1 MYQGYQA
8 YDSIIVYLCLSAF
21 ICGQMA
27 VMLKATALMGATG
40 TGKSALA
47 MRVAQAAK
55 TSIIC
60 CDSMQLYRGLNIGTA
75 KPTLAEREAV
85 PHFMVDCCDLPDIYS
100 AARWA
105 KEVRIVIASEN
116 SRGRRPIIVGGTGLY
131 LKALM
136 QGFADIP
143 AEKPDVRQRFEA
155 LQKESGTAALYAEL
169 QRKDPDMAVRLKA
182 GDTQRIMRALCVF
195 ESTGKT
201 LSAWQQQEQKEATP
215 IDCPVFVLDVER
227 DMLRVRLADR
237 FHAMLQAGW
246 LDEVRWLD
254 AQSVPDSH
262 PAMRAV
268 GYRQLLDYLHGTLGF
283 EQAIADG
290 ITATRRYAKRQVTW
304 FNNQTPDAVH
314 GDSNTLEKLM
324 YG

>member
-1 MYQGYQA
+1 MTSNMRRGRGK
-8 YDSIIVYLCLSAF
+8 VT
-21 ICGQMA
+21 
-27 VMLKATALMGATG
+27 LKAIALMGATG

-47 MRVAQAAK
+47 MRVAQVSD

-75 KPTLAEREAV
+75 KPGKAEREAV
-85 PHFMVDCCDLPDIYS
+85 AHYMVDCCDLPDIYS

-105 KEVRIVIASEN
+105 KEARMGIEQEN
-116 SRGRRPIIVGGTGLY
+116 KQGRTPLIVGGTGLY
-131 LKALM
+131 LSALL

-143 AEKPDVRQRFEA
+143 PEKPAVRQRFEA
-155 LQKESGTAALYAEL
+155 LQKAAGTAVLYEL
-169 QRKDPDMAVRLKA
+169 LQQKDPDMAARLNA
-182 GDTQRIMRALCVF
+182 GDTQRIMRALCVC

-201 LSAWQQQEQKEATP
+201 LSAWQQREQEAVP
-215 IDCPVFVLDVER
+215 IDCPVCVLDVER
-227 DMLRVRLADR
+227 DILRQRLADR
-237 FHAMLQAGW
+237 FHAMLEAGW

-254 AQSVPDSH
+254 ALALPDTH

-268 GYRQLLDYLHGTLGF
+268 GYRQLLDYLHGKLSL
-283 EQAIADG
+283 EQAVADG

-304 FNNQTPDAVH
+304 FHNQTPDAVH
-314 GDSNTLEKLM
+314 GDSTTLEKIM

>member
-1 MYQGYQA
+1 M
-8 YDSIIVYLCLSAF
+8 SVS
-21 ICGQMA
+21 
-27 VMLKATALMGATG
+27 LKAIALMGATG

-60 CDSMQLYRGLNIGTA
+60 CDSMQLYRGLDIGTA
-75 KPTLAEREAV
+75 KPTLVEREAV
-85 PHFMVDCCDLPDIYS
+85 AHFMVDCGDLPEVYS

-105 KEVRIVIASEN
+105 KQARVIIESEN
-116 SRGRRPIIVGGTGLY
+116 SHGRKPIIVGGTGLY

-143 AEKPDVRQRFEA
+143 AEKPAVRQRFEA
-155 LQKESGTAALYAEL
+155 LQRESGTAALYALL
-169 QRKDPDMAVRLKA
+169 QHKDPDMALRLKA
-182 GDTQRIMRALCVF
+182 GDTQRIMRALCVC

-201 LSAWQQQEQKEATP
+201 LSVWQQQEKEATP

-227 DMLRVRLADR
+227 DILRQGLADR
-237 FHAMLQAGW
+237 FHAMLQADW

-254 AQSVPDSH
+254 AQQLPDTH

-268 GYRQLLDYLHGTLGF
+268 GYRQLLDHLHGKLSL

-304 FNNQTPDAVH
+304 FNNQTKDAVH
-314 GDSNTLEKLM
+314 GDSKTLEKLI

>member
-1 MYQGYQA
+1 M
-8 YDSIIVYLCLSAF
+8 
-21 ICGQMA
+21 MP
-27 VMLKATALMGATG
+27 LKAIALMGATG
-40 TGKSALA
+40 TGKSVLA
-47 MRVAQAAK
+47 MRVAKAMGS
-55 TSIIC
+55 SIIC
-60 CDSMQLYRGLNIGTA
+60 CDSMQLYRGLDIGTA
-75 KPTLAEREAV
+75 KPTDAEREAV

-105 KEVRIVIASEN
+105 KEAHVFIEAEN
-116 SRGRRPIIVGGTGLY
+116 SQGRRPIIVGGTGLY

-143 AEKPDVRQRFEA
+143 AEKPEVRQRFEA
-155 LQKESGTAALYAEL
+155 LHRESGTAALYALL
-169 QRKDPDMAVRLKA
+169 QQNDLDMAQRLKA
-182 GDTQRIMRALCVF
+182 GDTQRIMRALCVC

-201 LSAWQQQEQKEATP
+201 LSAWQEQEKNATP

-227 DMLRVRLADR
+227 DILRQRLADR

-246 LDEVRWLD
+246 LDEVRWLA
-254 AQSVPDSH
+254 AQQLPDTH

-268 GYRQLLDYLHGTLGF
+268 GYRQLLDHLHGKLNL
-283 EQAIADG
+283 EQAIVDG

-304 FNNQTPDAVH
+304 FNNQTKDAVH
-314 GDSNTLEKLM
+314 GDSKILEKLM

>member
-1 MYQGYQA
+1 M
-8 YDSIIVYLCLSAF
+8 
-21 ICGQMA
+21 MP
-27 VMLKATALMGATG
+27 LKAIALMGATG

-47 MRVAQAAK
+47 MRVAKAAG

-60 CDSMQLYRGLNIGTA
+60 CDSMQLYRGLDIGTA
-75 KPTLAEREAV
+75 KPTQAEREAV
-85 PHFMVDCCDLPDIYS
+85 PHFLVDCCDLPDIYS

-105 KEVRIVIASEN
+105 KEARVIIQQGN
-116 SRGRRPIIVGGTGLY
+116 KQGRKPIIVGGTGLY
-131 LKALM
+131 LKVLM

-143 AEKPDVRQRFEA
+143 AEKPGVREHFEA
-155 LQKESGTAALYAEL
+155 MQKESGTAALYALL
-169 QRKDPDMAVRLKA
+169 QQCDPDMALHLKA

-201 LSAWQQQEQKEATP
+201 LSTWQQAEKEATP

-227 DMLRVRLADR
+227 DILRQRLADR
-237 FHAMLQAGW
+237 FHAMLQADW
-246 LDEVRWLD
+246 LGEVRWLD
-254 AQSVPDSH
+254 AQQLPDAH

-268 GYRQLLDYLHGTLGF
+268 GYRQLLDHLHGKISM

-304 FNNQTPDAVH
+304 FNNQTRDAVH
-314 GDSNTLEKLM
+314 GDSKKLESMM

>member
-1 MYQGYQA
+1 MM
-8 YDSIIVYLCLSAF
+8 D
-21 ICGQMA
+21 
-27 VMLKATALMGATG
+27 LKATGLMGATG

-47 MRVAQAAK
+47 MRVAETVG

-60 CDSMQLYRGLNIGTA
+60 CDSMQLYRGLDIGTA
-75 KPTLAEREAV
+75 KPTQAERKAV
-85 PHFMVDCCDLPDIYS
+85 PHFMVDCCDLPDMYS

-105 KEVRIVIASEN
+105 KEARVFIEAEN
-116 SRGRRPIIVGGTGLY
+116 NQGRKPIIVGGTGLY

-143 AEKPDVRQRFEA
+143 AEKPDVRQRIEA
-155 LQKESGTAALYAEL
+155 LQRESGTAALYALL
-169 QRKDPDMAVRLKA
+169 QRQDPDMAQRLKA
-182 GDTQRIMRALCVF
+182 GDTQRIMRALCVC

-201 LSAWQQQEQKEATP
+201 LSAWQQEGKEETDP
-215 IDCPVFVLDVER
+215 IECPVFVLDVER
-227 DMLRVRLADR
+227 EVLRLRLADR

-246 LDEVRWLD
+246 MDEVRWLD
-254 AQSVPDSH
+254 ALQLPDTH

-268 GYRQLLDYLHGTLGF
+268 GFRQLLDHLHGSVSL

-304 FNNQTPDAVH
+304 FHNQTPDAIH
-314 GDSNTLEKLM
+314 GDSKKLEKLM